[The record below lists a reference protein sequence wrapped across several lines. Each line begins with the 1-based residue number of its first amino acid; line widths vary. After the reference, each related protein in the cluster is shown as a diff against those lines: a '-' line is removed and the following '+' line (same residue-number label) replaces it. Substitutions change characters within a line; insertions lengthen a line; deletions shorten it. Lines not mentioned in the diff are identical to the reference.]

1 LKEWVMDSLG
11 KVNGEWGRVNG
22 GDASKFKNSV
32 FEAYKSGKLSPEMV
46 RKIWLGMNVELIR

>member
-1 LKEWVMDSLG
+1 MVSLG
-11 KVNGEWGRVNG
+11 NVNGEWGRVNE
-22 GDASKFKNSV
+22 GDAAKFKNNV